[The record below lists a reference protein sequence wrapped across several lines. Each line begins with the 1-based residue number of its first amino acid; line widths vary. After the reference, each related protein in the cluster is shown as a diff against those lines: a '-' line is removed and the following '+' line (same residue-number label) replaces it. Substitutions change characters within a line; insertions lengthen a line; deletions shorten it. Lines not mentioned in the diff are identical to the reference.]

1 MMLNKTFAVVDLET
15 TGNNLQKDKIIQ
27 LSIVFVRNNEIVDTY
42 NTFLS
47 DKTTISPFIR
57 ELTSI
62 SPDMLN
68 GAPKFQDI
76 AREIRDKLKGSVFV
90 AHNVDFDLNF
100 LKTAFKACGIKY
112 NPTYKLDTV
121 ELSRIFLPTVPG
133 YQLHLVS
140 EFLDIELSQAHRADE
155 DALATAKVLIKIFD
169 LILNL
174 HRQTL
179 ISIYHLTKSLSTN
192 ITDLL
197 FNVLSLN
204 IDNDRDDIVNYNQF
218 YIRDFTLN
226 THDIKPI
233 SVDEL
238 YKKYLLESNHDYRQD
253 QYDLS
258 LLIYDSLVNEKFH
271 AIEAYTGLGKSDA
284 FLIAAICYYSNYHQ
298 QVVVSTSRKILQN
311 QLIESSLT
319 RLRSVVSL
327 EAPFVLLKG
336 RNNYIDLDAF
346 SALLESEDNNPEI
359 CFLKMRV
366 LVWLLSTKTGDLS
379 ELNLRGPEKSY
390 YDTMRI
396 QNGDN
401 KQHYYF
407 KRALNN
413 AKKVPVIVTNHYFLN
428 DCINNLYDV
437 HALII
442 DEAHQLKS
450 ALDLKERR
458 KYTYSEMKFFI
469 GQIGQLSQS
478 RLLSSYAEDNKAVS
492 LYLLEDIVVNLHRQ
506 IDELFKHFSKSKVKR
521 ASETLESI
529 IKYTQ
534 LFLSTIRGTKNYQ
547 ALYNQMHYFEQS
559 LKRLHHAIIYDDCH
573 IETHANP
580 TRTEVEIR
588 TDVLDELASAL
599 TKIPSQ
605 ILLSGTLEV
614 NGSFKHLKYWFGDHD
629 YDTTIM
635 DNTEMFD
642 DIKLFIPN
650 DISSYDMNNP
660 DYVIDILD
668 YLSLYLSE
676 TNSKLIVIFSNFE
689 LLEKVFSYT
698 EEVGLFEQIPVLKQT
713 RGSNNEKLLNQYNQL
728 SQCLLLGTY
737 TFTEGVNLVSE
748 KDKSLMLTKLPFPVP
763 NQDSFSH
770 FYSEDLPEAVIHFR
784 QIAGRLKRS
793 EEDKGILVL
802 FDDRIIN
809 KPYKNAF
816 LKYFPDKNIIHDD
829 RTSFKA
835 LLFDL

>member
-1 MMLNKTFAVVDLET
+1 MLNKTYAVVDLET

-27 LSIVFVRNNEIVDTY
+27 LSIVFVKNNQIVDHY

-62 SPDMLN
+62 SPDMLD
-68 GAPKFQDI
+68 GAPRFEDI
-76 AREIRDKLKGSVFV
+76 ADEIKDKLSDAIFV
-90 AHNVDFDLNF
+90 AHNVEFDLNF
-100 LKTAFKACGIKY
+100 LKTAFKSCGISY
-112 NPTYKLDTV
+112 QPTYKLDTV

-133 YQLHLVS
+133 YQLHLVA
-140 EFLDIELSQAHRADE
+140 EFLGIELSQAHRADE
-155 DALATAKVLIKIFD
+155 DALATAKVLIKILD
-169 LILNL
+169 IMTNL
-174 HRQTL
+174 HRETL
-179 ISIYHLTKSLSTN
+179 ITIYHLSKSLTTN
-192 ITDLL
+192 TTDLL
-197 FNVLSLN
+197 FNILSLN
-204 IDNDRDDIVNYNQF
+204 IDKDHNDIINYKQF
-218 YIRDFTLN
+218 YIKDFTLSPL
-226 THDIKPI
+226 DIEPI
-233 SVDEL
+233 TVDEL
-238 YKKYLLESNHDYRQD
+238 YKKYLAESKHDYRQD

-258 LLIYDSLVNEKFH
+258 LLIYDSLVEGNRH

-336 RNNYIDLDAF
+336 RNNYIDLEAF
-346 SALLESEDNNPEI
+346 SALLELEDNNPEI

-366 LVWLLSTKTGDLS
+366 LVWLLDTKTGDLS

-390 YDTMRI
+390 YETMRI
-396 QNGDN
+396 QSGNK

-407 KRALNN
+407 SRALNN

-428 DCINNLYDV
+428 DCINYLDDV

-442 DEAHQLKS
+442 DEAHQLKA

-458 KYTYSEMKFFI
+458 KYTYSDLKFFI
-469 GQIGQLSQS
+469 GQIGQLSQG
-478 RLLSSYAEDNKAVS
+478 RLLSAYAEVNQEVS
-492 LYLLEDIVVNLHRQ
+492 LYLLEDIIVNLHRQ
-506 IDELFKHFSKSKVKR
+506 IDDLFKYFSKNKVKS
-521 ASETLESI
+521 ASKILENI
-529 IKYTQ
+529 IKYSQ
-534 LFLSTIRGTKNYQ
+534 LFLSTIRGTTNYQ
-547 ALYNQMHYFEQS
+547 ALYNQMHYFENS
-559 LKRLHHAIIYDDCH
+559 LKRLYYAVSYDDCH
-573 IETHANP
+573 IEPHKNP

-588 TDVLDELASAL
+588 TDILDELADAL
-599 TKIPSQ
+599 TKIPCQ

-614 NGSFKHLKYWFGDHD
+614 NGSFKHLKYWFGDHEFK
-629 YDTTIM
+629 TTVM

-650 DISSYDMNNP
+650 DIVSYDMNNP
-660 DYVIDILD
+660 DYIVDIMD

-689 LLEKVFSYT
+689 LLDKVYSYT

-713 RGSNNEKLLNQYNQL
+713 RTSNNEKLLNQYNQL

-737 TFTEGVNLVSE
+737 TFTEGVNLVSD
-748 KDKSLMLTKLPFPVP
+748 KDKALMLTKLPFPVP

-770 FYSEDLPEAVIHFR
+770 FYTEDLPEAVIHFR

-793 EEDKGILVL
+793 EEDKGILML
-802 FDDRIIN
+802 FDDRIMK

-816 LKYFPDKNIIHDD
+816 LKYFPKKNIIHDD